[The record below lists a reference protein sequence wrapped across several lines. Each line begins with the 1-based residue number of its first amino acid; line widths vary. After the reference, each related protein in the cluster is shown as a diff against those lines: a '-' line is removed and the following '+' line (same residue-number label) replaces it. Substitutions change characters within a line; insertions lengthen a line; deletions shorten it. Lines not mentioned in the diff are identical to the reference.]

1 MSSRV
6 LQIRELI
13 RSPQSGSMDNLIL
26 EPGVNVIVGKANTG
40 KTKWLNMLD
49 YLMGDL
55 GQPEDAFGQDLVAKY
70 ESIRAVIS
78 IGDEEFCL
86 ERRWKEHGM
95 KGKILVDDKPLSISE
110 FSQYMLQKLR
120 IPVLHFPKGSP
131 YSERAWPEL
140 SWRTLLR
147 HIYRQQRFW
156 TDFADQQPENE
167 QYACLMQFL
176 GIAEYLFPEEY
187 GALAEKRR
195 RIWELQVTKEQFLS
209 MLDEISKEIVKE
221 KEIRV
226 ALTTESINSAILRLK
241 SEIQE
246 LGRKRDTALAE
257 LRLAAEKKTAS
268 ADKDERQSDFERL
281 GELWSQLH
289 SEREQKLTLKANT
302 ERRLQELHNYETAI
316 NNELSKMER
325 ARGAGLH
332 LANLKATHCPVC
344 DQPIKRVRAQ
354 ADHCFLCGQPWSEPQ
369 QDLSTAD
376 SRIAL
381 EINRLKEEL
390 REAEIL
396 ISRLSDDLDQR
407 VSSLREIEEEI
418 NRVEGQLRPLRQAA
432 AAILPPEIT
441 VTDMESGRL
450 QERVRQLQRIEQVL
464 ERRKKISAEIDRLQ
478 HEEESLKE
486 QLAQASRKIDF
497 AHASDILADGM
508 NNYLNAL
515 EASGTK
521 LWTPDRVFVRLKQGS
536 FDITVGGENWTT
548 KLGQTL
554 ILYFLLSYHYA
565 LLRLTTQEGC
575 HYPGLVILDL
585 PATLEDGSSVKD
597 KENFIVEP
605 FVQLVN
611 KPGMEATQVIVAG
624 AAFEGLEGAHR
635 IELNTIWV

>member
-13 RSPQSGSMDNLIL
+13 RLPQSSPTDELVFK
-26 EPGVNVIVGKANTG
+26 PGVNVIVGKANTG

-49 YLMGDL
+49 YVMGDP
-55 GQPEDAFGQDLVAKY
+55 GQPEDAFGQGLAEKY
-70 ESIRAVIS
+70 DSIRAMIR
-78 IGDEEFCL
+78 IGDKEFCL
-86 ERRWKEHGM
+86 ERRWKQQGM
-95 KGKILVDDKPLSISE
+95 KGKVLIDDEPLIASE
-110 FSQYMLQKLR
+110 FSQYMLKELG
-120 IPVLHFPKGSP
+120 IPILHFPKGSP

-147 HIYRQQRFW
+147 HVYRQQRFW
-156 TDFADQQPENE
+156 SDLANEQPEGD

-176 GIAEYLFPEEY
+176 GIAEHLFSDDSR
-187 GALAEKRR
+187 ALAEKRR

-226 ALTTESINSAILRLK
+226 ALTTELINSAILRLK

-281 GELWSQLH
+281 GELWSQLQ

-344 DQPIKRVRAQ
+344 DQPIKRVSAQ

-441 VTDMESGRL
+441 ITDMESGRL
-450 QERVRQLQRIEQVL
+450 QERVRQLQRIQQVL

-478 HEEESLKE
+478 HEEEALKA
-486 QLAQASRKIDF
+486 QLAQASQKINF
-497 AHASDILADGM
+497 AQASGLLAEGM

-521 LWTPDRVFVRLKQGS
+521 LWTSDRVFVRLKQGS

-565 LLRLTTQEGC
+565 LLRLTIQEGC

-605 FVQLVN
+605 FVHLVN
-611 KPGMEATQVIVAG
+611 KSGMEATQVIVAG

-635 IELNTIWV
+635 IELNTIWK